1 MHIWLPNLEQIFVL
15 FIVVVSDDGVGDGD
29 YGDNCLPVMPEKA
42 RGTVGQPEA
51 E

>member
-1 MHIWLPNLEQIFVL
+1 MLHIVDFSGDGVGDGDDG
-15 FIVVVSDDGVGDGD
+15 DDGVGDGD
-29 YGDNCLPVMPEKA
+29 DDDNCLPVMPEKA